1 MFLLLNPLGQAVV
14 TVTVEYR
21 HCCLNQDRT
30 GIQVLC
36 NQVNRATSESD
47 PGLEGLA
54 DAIKPPEAGQQ
65 RWMDVCLLYTS
76 PSPRDGLLSRM
87 PSSA

>member
-30 GIQVLC
+30 GIEVLC
-36 NQVNRATSESD
+36 NQVNRATSKAD
-47 PGLEGLA
+47 AGLESLA
-54 DAIKPPEAGQQ
+54 NAIKPTEAG
-65 RWMDVCLLYTS
+65 
-76 PSPRDGLLSRM
+76 
-87 PSSA
+87 

>member
-30 GIQVLC
+30 GIEVLC
-36 NQVNRATSESD
+36 NQVNRATSKTD
-47 PGLEGLA
+47 PGLEGLT
-54 DAIKPPEAGQQ
+54 DAI
-65 RWMDVCLLYTS
+65 
-76 PSPRDGLLSRM
+76 
-87 PSSA
+87 